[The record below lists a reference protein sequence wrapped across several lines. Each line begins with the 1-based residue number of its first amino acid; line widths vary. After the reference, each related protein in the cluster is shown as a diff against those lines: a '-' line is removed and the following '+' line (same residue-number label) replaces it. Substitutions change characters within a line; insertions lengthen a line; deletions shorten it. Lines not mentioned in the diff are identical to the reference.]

1 MEKLKCGKYIE
12 FDFNYGTFVLTKEA
26 NEIMNKEKKC
36 IRSYSGANEWCNHI
50 FCQLIDLY
58 SGLSPFNMEPG
69 ACEHESQIKYFW
81 IKNRY
86 GVEHWIKKY
95 KDSEWFKIACETFET
110 IFENIP
116 EM

>member
-12 FDFNYGTFVLTKEA
+12 FDFNYGTFCLTDNASNIIYREKE
-26 NEIMNKEKKC
+26 C
-36 IRSYSGANEWCNHI
+36 ICSYSGADEWCNHI

-58 SGLSPFNMEPG
+58 SGSSPFNMALG
-69 ACEHESQIKYFW
+69 TCEHETQIRHYW
-81 IKNRY
+81 IENKD
-86 GVEHWIKKY
+86 GVIYWLNKH
-95 KDSEWFKIACETFET
+95 KDSKWFKIACKTFDV